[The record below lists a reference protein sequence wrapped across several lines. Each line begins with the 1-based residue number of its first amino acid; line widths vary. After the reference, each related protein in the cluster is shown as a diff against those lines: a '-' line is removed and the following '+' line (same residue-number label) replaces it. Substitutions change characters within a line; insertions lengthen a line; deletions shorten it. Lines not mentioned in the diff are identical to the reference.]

1 MAFGDHAYTRVI
13 RGLKVTLPLIALVLL
28 STMFLISRKVD
39 PTAAVAL
46 SDQAF
51 RERIGNSQLSGPQY
65 DGNTNTGKSMTV
77 TAQSARP
84 DPVVEGKTYGQVVNA
99 QINLD
104 SGEIMTITADTGI
117 VDEDQDLAVLS
128 GNVHLITTDGYDF
141 QTSQLTSLLS
151 KVEGESAG
159 RIYGFGPPGTLE
171 AGKMFVTTDEAN
183 GKVQLLFT
191 QGVHLVYKSK
201 KDE

>member
-1 MAFGDHAYTRVI
+1 MAFGDHAYTRVV
-13 RGLKVTLPLIALVLL
+13 RGLKVMLPLVALVLL

-39 PTAAVAL
+39 PTAAIAL

-51 RERIGNSQLSGPQY
+51 RDRISGSQLSDPQY

-84 DPVVEGKTYGQVVNA
+84 DPDVDGKTYGQVVNA
-99 QINLD
+99 VINLD
-104 SGEIMTITADTGI
+104 SGEVMTITADTGI
-117 VDEDQDLAVLS
+117 VDEEQDLAVFS

-141 QTSQLTSLLS
+141 KTSQLTSLLS

-159 RIYGFGPPGTLE
+159 QVTGFGPPGTLE
-171 AGKMFVTTDEAN
+171 AGKMFVKTNETT
-183 GKVQLLFT
+183 GKVELLFT
-191 QGVHLVYKSK
+191 QGVHLVYTKQ